1 MSDHHDFMR
10 RCLVLA
16 ARGQTLVSPNPMV
29 GAVVVYQGEIV
40 AEGWHKAF
48 GAPHAEP
55 HALSVLPTEIPR
67 KDCTLYVNLEP
78 CAHFGKT
85 PPCAQLLVDQGIGK
99 VVVGSSDPNPLVN
112 GKGIELLTTAGI
124 QVETGVL
131 EEECDELNRR
141 FMAFHKR
148 KRPYVILKWAVSAD
162 GFMAPESLERVQIS
176 SPEARL
182 RLHQWRAQ
190 EDAVLVGAT
199 TASTDNPLLDTRLA
213 PDKNP
218 VRIILDPKL
227 RAPKLNGDAP
237 TLVFNCSK
245 EGVEEN
251 YTYIKLPLGFQL
263 SSVMQS
269 LYERKVLSVLVEGGP
284 TTLQHFMDA
293 GLVDEIRIIRSKTMK
308 IGNGLKAPVC
318 DLKLQSQEDLG
329 TDTIEIYRGGIA

>member
-1 MSDHHDFMR
+1 
-10 RCLVLA
+10 
-16 ARGQTLVSPNPMV
+16 
-29 GAVVVYQGEIV
+29 
-40 AEGWHKAF
+40 
-48 GAPHAEP
+48 
-55 HALSVLPTEIPR
+55 
-67 KDCTLYVNLEP
+67 
-78 CAHFGKT
+78 
-85 PPCAQLLVDQGIGK
+85 
-99 VVVGSSDPNPLVN
+99 
-112 GKGIELLTTAGI
+112 
-124 QVETGVL
+124 
-131 EEECDELNRR
+131 
-141 FMAFHKR
+141 
-148 KRPYVILKWAVSAD
+148 
-162 GFMAPESLERVQIS
+162 
-176 SPEARL
+176 
-182 RLHQWRAQ
+182 
-190 EDAVLVGAT
+190 
-199 TASTDNPLLDTRLA
+199 LLDTRLA